1 MSKEAAFEA
10 LPHLWLAKNESAVG
24 EMLFCRQLEVGYHMH
39 YDEKSLTGS
48 GWLAG
53 RGGGGGGRG
62 GGEGGRA
69 GTHCCCQEGSR
80 GE

>member
-24 EMLFCRQLEVGYHMH
+24 CQLEVGYHIR

-48 GWLAG
+48 GWRAG
-53 RGGGGGGRG
+53 RGGGGG

-69 GTHCCCQEGSR
+69 GTHCSCQEGPR